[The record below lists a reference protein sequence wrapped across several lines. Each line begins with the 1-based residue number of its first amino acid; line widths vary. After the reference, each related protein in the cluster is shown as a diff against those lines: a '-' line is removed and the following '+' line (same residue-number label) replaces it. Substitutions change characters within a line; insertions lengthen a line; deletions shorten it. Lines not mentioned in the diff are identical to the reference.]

1 MTPNCSYL
9 NSMNLYVIF
18 VGITGFCLNI
28 FTGIVCC
35 TKIRKQGLQ
44 SSKDVLFI
52 SLVLMDVLTVSVPL
66 PIYLSMFE
74 ACSNGH
80 PTNFMERSTIC
91 EIFYLMFVWLKLS
104 SLFVITTLN
113 YSSYLAI
120 TAKGI
125 YRSLGETLSASI
137 ACSRHRQNHREKKKS
152 VIEIANL
159 VVGIAIVAFTI
170 ASFPY
175 VGLGPDGV
183 SALLKDDSRS
193 NSSISKFM
201 CSLDRFSY
209 PKKSKEYTFL
219 FAVLMSSAACC
230 LLQVVHN
237 ILSFFSCVT
246 SSFRDVSTSCASTTF
261 AIYNRRIGQEKEFAK
276 LICVLGVSFHLTWIP
291 VMVAIGCIMSG
302 SLVSIEFSQYVIAAS
317 LLPPCLDPVFFA
329 IFLTDF
335 REVSMVVLNF
345 LPGKLIRLFKECGL
359 LFKKP
364 KKIIT
369 TSTAVSLPSEG
380 GRQVKDNEKTN
391 EL

>member
-9 NSMNLYVIF
+9 NSMNLYVIL

-74 ACSNGH
+74 ACYGQ
-80 PTNFMERSTIC
+80 PTNLMERSTIC

-120 TAKGI
+120 TAKGF
-125 YRSLGETLSASI
+125 YRSLGETLSASM

-152 VIEIANL
+152 VIVIANL

-183 SALLKDDSRS
+183 SALLKDHSRS

-246 SSFRDVSTSCASTTF
+246 SSFSDVSTSCASTTF
-261 AIYNRRIGQEKEFAK
+261 AIYNRRIGQEREFAK

-291 VMVAIGCIMSG
+291 VMDFIYAMDDFSSQVAIGCIMSG

-345 LPGKLIRLFKECGL
+345 LPGKFIGLFKGSYSFTRCN
-359 LFKKP
+359 
-364 KKIIT
+364 IT
-369 TSTAVSLPSEG
+369 V
-380 GRQVKDNEKTN
+380 
-391 EL
+391 

>member
-18 VGITGFCLNI
+18 VGITGFCFNI

-74 ACSNGH
+74 ACSNGQ
-80 PTNFMERSTIC
+80 PTNLMERSTIC

-125 YRSLGETLSASI
+125 YRSLGETLSASM

-152 VIEIANL
+152 VIVIANL

-246 SSFRDVSTSCASTTF
+246 SSFRDVSTSCAQTTF
-261 AIYNRRIGQEKEFAK
+261 AIYNRRIGQEREFAK

-291 VMVAIGCIMSG
+291 VMDFICAMDDFSSQVAIGRIMSG

-345 LPGKLIRLFKECGL
+345 LPGKLIRVFKDVD
-359 LFKKP
+359 F
-364 KKIIT
+364 
-369 TSTAVSLPSEG
+369 SLKNP
-380 GRQVKDNEKTN
+380 RR
-391 EL
+391 